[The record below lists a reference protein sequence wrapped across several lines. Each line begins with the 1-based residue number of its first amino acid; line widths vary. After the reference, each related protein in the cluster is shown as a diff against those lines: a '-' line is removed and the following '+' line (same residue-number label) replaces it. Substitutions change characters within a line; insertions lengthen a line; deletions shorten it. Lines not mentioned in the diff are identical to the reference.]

1 MCIRDSSL
9 QPADVDEVILC
20 QMMGRAI
27 VLVGDDQLS
36 LAIGKRGQNVRLAS
50 KLCGWDIEIM
60 TQPELEQQIDRAVQG
75 FCQIEGIDE
84 ELANRLVGEGYL
96 SYDDL
101 EVIEPDDLMEM
112 GSLTAEQVDAIVE
125 KAEVLAQEAEIRA
138 AEEKRAKRLA
148 DQQAAAEAAQ
158 QAAAPQAPPA
168 EPPASAAPE
177 VPAEDA
183 AGSPGEQAA
192 ETPAGEKTDQA

>member
-1 MCIRDSSL
+1 
-9 QPADVDEVILC
+9 
-20 QMMGRAI
+20 
-27 VLVGDDQLS
+27 
-36 LAIGKRGQNVRLAS
+36 
-50 KLCGWDIEIM
+50 M

-183 AGSPGEQAA
+183 AGSLGEQSA